1 MSMKITTAALAALLL
16 AGSARA
22 EDPKPAPTAKESV
35 MTFFR
40 HLKESLSESAVQG
53 QRKHNKVGSVAA
65 VRGENQASSLADP
78 NEPALKGDS
87 RSRKEKLAKAEDAE
101 FAKAVDLV
109 LAGKSEE
116 GVKALEEFKAK
127 HPKSHS
133 LDKVQEAIDAAK
145 GMGAQKSADAVP
157 APAAAVTAAAP
168 TGPAAPAATAAAPK
182 ADSPKADAPAPAAP
196 AAVAPVPAP
205 AGK

>member
-1 MSMKITTAALAALLL
+1 MSMKITTAAFAAILL
-16 AGSARA
+16 AGSVRA

-65 VRGENQASSLADP
+65 VRGAGQASSLGDP
-78 NEPALKGDS
+78 NEPALKGDA

-101 FAKAVDLV
+101 FAKAVDLI
-109 LAGKSEE
+109 LAGKSED
-116 GVKALEEFKAK
+116 GIKALEDFKAK
-127 HPKSHS
+127 YPKSRS

-157 APAAAVTAAAP
+157 APEPAAAAT
-168 TGPAAPAATAAAPK
+168 PAAPAAPAVTAAAPK
-182 ADSPKADAPAPAAP
+182 ADAPPAPAAAAP
-196 AAVAPVPAP
+196 APAP

>member
-22 EDPKPAPTAKESV
+22 EDPKPAPTARESV

-40 HLKESLSESAVQG
+40 HLKESLSESAIQG
-53 QRKHNKVGSVAA
+53 QRKHNRVGSVAA
-65 VRGENQASSLADP
+65 VRGADQSSPLADP
-78 NEPALKGDS
+78 NEPVLKGDA
-87 RSRKEKLAKAEDAE
+87 RSRKDKLARAEDAE
-101 FAKAVDLV
+101 FAKAVDMI
-109 LAGKSEE
+109 LAGKNDD
-116 GVKALEEFKAK
+116 GVKALEEFKTK

-145 GMGAQKSADAVP
+145 GMSAQKAADAPP
-157 APAAAVTAAAP
+157 APASIAAA
-168 TGPAAPAATAAAPK
+168 
-182 ADSPKADAPAPAAP
+182 APAPAAP
-196 AAVAPVPAP
+196 AVTAAAPKPDAPKADAPAAPVAAAPAPAP